1 MAIYIFSL
9 IVARCYECILCA
21 GGPVESSCTPCE
33 FRNSVCVCVCVCV
46 CMWCECV
53 CVCHGPALLSHRL
66 AGFPPFWHR
75 KQLVMLRSIMEGKY
89 EFVSPEWDEISDQA
103 KDMVRAPSSRH
114 NQLLYV

>member
-1 MAIYIFSL
+1 M
-9 IVARCYECILCA
+9 
-21 GGPVESSCTPCE
+21 ESSCTPCE
-33 FRNSVCVCVCVCV
+33 FRNSVCVCVCVCGV
-46 CMWCECV
+46 SVYVCV
-53 CVCHGPALLSHRL
+53 CVSRSSIVVCIMHRL